1 MANDRKSQ
9 VSPRRPDGSRGMAG
23 PHLGPFRLTATRVS
37 LVVALG
43 GSVLYILYAI
53 TNRGEQQVPLLSSG
67 VAILGLVF
75 AALAVS
81 GGISSYRSAAAGRSG
96 RALLDALGGGVA
108 ALIAFGCFTAA
119 LLLALVYQPA

>member
-1 MANDRKSQ
+1 MPNDRKWQ

-23 PHLGPFRLTATRVS
+23 LHLGPIRLTATRVAFA
-37 LVVALG
+37 VALG
-43 GSVLYILYAI
+43 GSVLYIGFAL
-53 TNRGEQQVPLLSSG
+53 TNRGDQQVPLLSSG

-108 ALIAFGCFTAA
+108 ALVAFGCFTAA